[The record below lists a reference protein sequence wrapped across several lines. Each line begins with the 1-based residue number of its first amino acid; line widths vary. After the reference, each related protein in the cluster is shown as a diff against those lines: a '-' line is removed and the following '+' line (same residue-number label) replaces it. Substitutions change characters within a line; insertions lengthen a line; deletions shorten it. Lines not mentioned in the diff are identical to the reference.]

1 MKKKAF
7 SGIGFVVFVFVFV
20 IVTALSIE
28 YFRIFSLKE
37 SIETDISRALNISV
51 DIAMQDINR
60 IQHKSIMNTD
70 TARVEFEKYLKD
82 DMGLNSFNEK
92 YDGNGNFM
100 YRLII
105 DEEHVQRTPAK
116 YIVKGNIRMQPI
128 IIRNFFPD
136 GYTFDIPFA
145 QESRNTRY
153 DD

>member
-105 DEEHVQRTPAK
+105 EEEQVQRTPAK